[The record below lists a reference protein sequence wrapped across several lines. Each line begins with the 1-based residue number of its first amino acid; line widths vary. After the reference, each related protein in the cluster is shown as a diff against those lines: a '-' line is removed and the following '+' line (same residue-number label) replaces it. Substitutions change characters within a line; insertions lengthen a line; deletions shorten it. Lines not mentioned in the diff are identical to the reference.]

1 MSTTTG
7 WPPGLLQDDCK
18 KLSQWFASRIDA
30 RHVVRQV
37 CREIRQKR
45 MEKEMS
51 DKQPEAQGYGIWDM
65 NIDGQRIMGFTP
77 QQWFDREEQHQS
89 AIERKDALLRQA
101 LDALENHAGNYK
113 LSKAEG
119 TIVSAVVDA
128 ITKEL
133 Q

>member
-1 MSTTTG
+1 MSNKQPDALRLADQLEG
-7 WPPGLLQDDCK
+7 WFYPDDCNME
-18 KLSQWFASRIDA
+18 AIDSA
-30 RHVVRQV
+30 AAELR
-37 CREIRQKR
+37 
-45 MEKEMS
+45 
-51 DKQPEAQGYGIWDM
+51 
-65 NIDGQRIMGFTP
+65 T
-77 QQWFDREEQHQS
+77 QHA